1 MYGYASVSNKDGPKE
16 IDLEAG
22 NRESLYPG
30 LSLGENQL
38 RWGLIR
44 KVYGIL
50 AAQLVLTT
58 IVSAVT
64 ILYTPMTD
72 LLKGSF
78 GFVLF
83 LSIVPFICKYS
94 IFKIS
99 PFFLDLFVVLCCLNL
114 MF

>member
-1 MYGYASVSNKDGPKE
+1 MKAREKGEKSAEMYGYARVSNKDGAKE

-22 NRESLYPG
+22 NGKILYPG

-44 KVYGIL
+44 KVYVIL

-58 IVSAVT
+58 IVSAAT
-64 ILYTPMTD
+64 ALYTPMTD
-72 LLKGSF
+72 LLKANS

-99 PFFLDLFVVLCCLNL
+99 LFFS
-114 MF
+114 